1 MSILQVRQQ
10 ESYCMEFRTIQE
22 LLQFALSKEQAS
34 GQFYR
39 DLAVQMKDPA
49 SRQLME
55 SLALQEDK
63 HYQSILLELNKQGYS
78 VPADIPPEEEE
89 YTWDQRLEI
98 DDQARNMDCINVL
111 SLGIQKERAAF
122 QLYAQLLG
130 LARDAQFRTML
141 LELAEEEVRH
151 MLLLEAEYDIL
162 THKEN

>member
-1 MSILQVRQQ
+1 
-10 ESYCMEFRTIQE
+10 MEFRSIQE

-34 GQFYR
+34 GRFYR
-39 DLAVQMKDPA
+39 DLAARMKDPA

-63 HYQSILLELNKQGYS
+63 HYQSIMLELNKQGYS
-78 VPADIPPEEEE
+78 VPADISPEEED
-89 YTWDQRLEI
+89 YTWEERLEI
-98 DDQARNMDCINVL
+98 DDQARNMNCIDVL
-111 SLGIQKERAAF
+111 ALAIQKERAAF

-151 MLLLEAEYDIL
+151 MLQLEAEYDIL
-162 THKEN
+162 MHKEN